1 MKILEYKIEGEEM
14 NFKSTLK
21 KGSVIAALS
30 LGLTAFAAV
39 PGNDALAAGNTDT
52 HAQKLVDS
60 LKALNIAEVDYLY
73 AYLQSITLSDAEYK
87 GILDNT
93 QKVSQILKGA
103 ANPED
108 LPTAQKVEV
117 ARLFLESVKLAH
129 LQAAITDEKGNP
141 IDITT
146 YKAGSST
153 LVIQLK
159 DLKGNVLAVVNPK
172 KEDLNLTVIQT
183 KLNALKN
190 AVQAKK
196 QLDKTGTFVP
206 MPNAPLPNTDS
217 NTVDYMALGGLLIL
231 LGGIAAVPAVRMARK
246 SEIEA

>member
-1 MKILEYKIEGEEM
+1 MD
-14 NFKSTLK
+14 FKSTLK

-30 LGLTAFAAV
+30 LSLTAFAAV
-39 PGNDALAAGNTDT
+39 PGNEVLAAGNTNP

-93 QKVSQILKGA
+93 QRVSQLLKGA
-103 ANPED
+103 ANPQD
-108 LPTAQKVEV
+108 LPNASKVEIG
-117 ARLFLESVKLAH
+117 RLFLESVKLAH
-129 LQAAITDEKGNP
+129 LQASIVDENGNP
-141 IDITT
+141 LDIAT
-146 YKAGSST
+146 YKVDGT
-153 LVIQLK
+153 NLLIQLK
-159 DLKGNVLAVVNPK
+159 DLKGNLLATINPK
-172 KEDLNLTVIQT
+172 REDLNIAALQA
-183 KLNALKN
+183 KMNALKS

-196 QLDKTGTFVP
+196 QLDKAGTFVP

-231 LGGIAAVPAVRMARK
+231 LGGIAAVPALRLVRK

>member
-1 MKILEYKIEGEEM
+1 MD
-14 NFKSTLK
+14 FKSTLK

-39 PGNDALAAGNTDT
+39 PSNDVLAAGNTDT
-52 HAQKLVDS
+52 QAQKLVDS
-60 LKALNIAEVDYLY
+60 LKALNIAQVDYLY
-73 AYLQSITLSDAEYK
+73 AYLQSITLSDAEHQ
-87 GILDNT
+87 GILDNA
-93 QKVSQILKGA
+93 QAVSKILKGA

-117 ARLFLESVKLAH
+117 GRLFLDSVKLAH

-153 LVIQLK
+153 LIIQLK
-159 DLKGNVLAVVNPK
+159 DLSGNVLAVINPT
-172 KEDLNLTVIQT
+172 KEDLNIKVIES
-183 KLNALKN
+183 KLNALKD

-196 QLDKTGTFVP
+196 QLDKAGTFVP

-231 LGGIAAVPAVRMARK
+231 LGGIAAVPAVRLVRK